1 MGVPMDGTATF
12 STDWGCV
19 VLLNRRASPGTQLK
33 AVAGGQDDALR
44 GGGLHHSRH
53 VVAIIWEWYGS
64 HGARTR
70 HLTRSSKT
78 CRRRFAGFM
87 ALTVCSL
94 AGFRWNRRGWRPAF
108 AQKGPSVAA
117 CEGRAGCPG
126 GQAAHVR
133 ETSKKAIDV
142 TCCFSNLI
150 SKGQQGTSVL
160 GSYLSRTT
168 PRCGHQTP

>member
-1 MGVPMDGTATF
+1 MGEGAVRAGAPRIGACGGGDDGGTCGRWSAPPRP
-12 STDWGCV
+12 CAPA
-19 VLLNRRASPGTQLK
+19 LCASP
-33 AVAGGQDDALR
+33 ALR
-44 GGGLHHSRH
+44 APVFGR
-53 VVAIIWEWYGS
+53 
-64 HGARTR
+64 
-70 HLTRSSKT
+70 
-78 CRRRFAGFM
+78 
-87 ALTVCSL
+87 
-94 AGFRWNRRGWRPAF
+94 
-108 AQKGPSVAA
+108 KGTSVAA
-117 CEGRAGCPG
+117 CEGRAGFPG